1 MQNLVSSAL
10 SAAALLLALSGPASA
25 ATPKVGDPAPELG
38 TSNWVMNAPK
48 QESIAKLRGEVVF
61 VEKWGVRCP
70 PCVALIPHV
79 EKLQQTYGKRGL
91 HIFAFEAQNHSA
103 EQIKAK
109 VSEKG
114 GKTYPVS
121 AGGGNNYRGDGGIPV
136 AWLIGVEGKVIWQ
149 GNPAAETSKLDQLI
163 EQEVAKVRFPGLG
176 KTDFAPE
183 ALKAVKL
190 YMGKDF
196 AKARAEARKLAED
209 EKASAKAREDGAYL
223 VTKVDELAA
232 RQLEL
237 AQRYQDEGNYLGAYQ
252 TLGWFAK
259 HFKGSEE
266 GDTAKEKLKAFKK
279 DKQLKRELKAA
290 LALQKLL
297 AKLQGQPAEVRA
309 RVLEKFAS
317 SKKVE
322 GTAAAARATSMK

>member
-1 MQNLVSSAL
+1 MQQLSRAL
-10 SAAALLLALSGPASA
+10 GAAALLLALSGPAAA
-25 ATPKVGDPAPELG
+25 ATPAVGDAAPELG
-38 TSNWVMNAPK
+38 AANWVMNAPQ
-48 QESIAKLRGEVVF
+48 QESIAKLRGEVIF

-91 HIFAFEAQNHSA
+91 HIFTFEAQNHSA

-109 VSEKG
+109 VSERG
-114 GKTYPVS
+114 GKTYSVS

-149 GNPAAETSKLDQLI
+149 GNPAAETSKLDNLI
-163 EQEVAKVRFPGLG
+163 EQEIAKVRFPGLG

-196 AKARAEARKLAED
+196 AKARAEAQELADD
-209 EKASAKAREDGAYL
+209 EKASAQARQDGAFL
-223 VTKVDELAA
+223 VAKVDELAA
-232 RQLEL
+232 RQREL
-237 AQRYQDEGNYLGAYQ
+237 AERYTAEGNYLGAYE
-252 TLGWFAK
+252 TLAWFAK

-266 GDTAKEKLKAFKK
+266 GDAAKEKLKAFKK

-290 LALQKLL
+290 VALQKLL
-297 AKLQGQPAEVRA
+297 AKLQGQPADVRA
-309 RVLEKFAS
+309 KVLEKFAA
-317 SKKVE
+317 SKKIE
-322 GTAAAARATSMK
+322 GTAAASRATSMK